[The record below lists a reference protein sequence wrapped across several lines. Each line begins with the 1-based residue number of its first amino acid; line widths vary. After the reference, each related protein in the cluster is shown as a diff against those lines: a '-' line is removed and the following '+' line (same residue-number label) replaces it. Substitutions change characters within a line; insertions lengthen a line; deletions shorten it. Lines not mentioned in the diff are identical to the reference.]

1 MEELNSIQCE
11 LNAPKGQYNSF
22 GKYKYR
28 SCEDI
33 LASVKPLLKKYGCT
47 LTLSDDVLPVGSRI
61 YIKATATL
69 TNGKGE
75 SVTTT
80 AFAREEETKKG
91 MDGSQVTGASSSY
104 ARKYALNGLFAID
117 DTADADKLNTS
128 PEYTQ
133 QQQQQTAK
141 TQQQQ
146 QAKPKQTGI
155 TGAQLKLL
163 IAEVNAKQAIEE
175 LVPYWQKVYQEHP
188 EMQTNDMFNN
198 ALFQKASALGIA
210 ELETCKNNDDI
221 ELLIQRW
228 TEIWAAV
235 LKPETP
241 FCNAIIAKRQ
251 SFPA

>member
-33 LASVKPLLKKYGCT
+33 LAAAKSLLKKYKCT
-47 LTLSDDVLPVGSRI
+47 LTLSDDVVPVGSRI

-69 TNGKGE
+69 TNEKGKF
-75 SVTTT
+75 VTTT

-133 QQQQQTAK
+133 QQENPQKA
-141 TQQQQ
+141 
-146 QAKPKQTGI
+146 GNV
-155 TGAQLKLL
+155 TGAQLKKRFPGNTVRLSSITNVPIVVL
-163 IAEVNAKQAIEE
+163 DYEKDMKTENGDDRYLVSVKEGETFKKFFTASKEMKQI
-175 LVPYWQKVYQEHP
+175 LDKI
-188 EMQTNDMFNN
+188 
-198 ALFQKASALGIA
+198 S
-210 ELETCKNNDDI
+210 DI
-221 ELLIQRW
+221 EDGF
-228 TEIWAAV
+228 
-235 LKPETP
+235 PFETIIRSEP
-241 FCNAIIAKRQ
+241 FGDNKIKYI
-251 SFPA
+251 FT